1 MKRILFSLTVL
12 MATLIACGQNPNQ
25 SSTLNAPSSKLNAP
39 SSTLR
44 VSILGDSYST
54 YEGYLTPDTN
64 AVWYWDH
71 EWDCTDVR
79 SVRQTW
85 WHQLL
90 RETGMKLCV
99 NNSFSGA
106 TVCYTG
112 YDKADYSDRSFCTR
126 LNRLGSPDII
136 LIFGATND
144 DWAHSPIGEYKY
156 EGWTRQDLYSFRPA
170 MAYMLEHL
178 IDHYPNVRLYFI
190 LNDILSDTINESV
203 MTICKHYEVPVIRL
217 HDIDKQC
224 GHPNVKGMRQ
234 ICEQVKA
241 SITSF

>member
-25 SSTLNAPSSKLNAP
+25 SSKLNAPSSTLQAP

-112 YDKADYSDRSFCTR
+112 YDGADYSDRSFCTR

-156 EGWTRQDLYSFRPA
+156 EGWMRQDLYSFRPA

-234 ICEQVKA
+234 ICEQVKT

>member
-1 MKRILFSLTVL
+1 MKRIHFFIGVLLFTLT
-12 MATLIACGQNPNQ
+12 ACAQT
-25 SSTLNAPSSKLNAP
+25 SSVKSQLSN
-39 SSTLR
+39 LR

-54 YEGYLTPDTN
+54 FEGYLTPDTN
-64 AVWYWDH
+64 AVWYWNS
-71 EWDCTDVR
+71 ESECTDVIN
-79 SVRQTW
+79 VRQTW

-106 TVCYTG
+106 TICNTG
-112 YDKADYSDRSFCTR
+112 YDRVDYSDRSFCTR
-126 LNRLGSPDII
+126 LNRLESPDII

-144 DWAHSPIGEYKY
+144 EWAHSPIGEYKY
-156 EGWTRQDLYSFRPA
+156 ESWTSHDLYSFRPA

-190 LNDILSDTINESV
+190 LNDILSDDINQSV
-203 MTICKHYEVPVIRL
+203 LTVCQHYNVPVIRL

-224 GHPNVKGMRQ
+224 GHPNVKGMQQ
-234 ICEQVKA
+234 ICEQVKTA
-241 SITSF
+241 LLTSQM